1 MNDLYDVPEFLT
13 QEFTIVTLDK
23 EPTNIQEGIEVFKME
38 GQSQPDSPYILSLR
52 GINTELKKGDVIA
65 FSEVLTEPRYR
76 IKELSEAV
84 VNGESFVNIQ
94 YEDTE
99 DSEGIAEVQHG
110 FPVYKIKS
118 TKSSCVE
125 VPVEGSE
132 SVYNAAEYEL
142 ADHTVA
148 NFNVF
153 ADVKNS
159 KPFIYDDAKLK
170 IFAKSPGSWGNKI
183 DVAIAK
189 PEDFN
194 KGLYIKDGIP
204 LDSQFDYIP
213 YGNQFAV
220 IVLYANEIAENF
232 IVSLGLTD
240 KNDKNEFTY
249 VETAINGVS
258 NYILVSVNEA
268 VEGLP
273 KTCLGDDLLKLSNG
287 EDSIPGID
295 DIIDAYTIFDN
306 KEEIDVDILIAN
318 ETYPKAA
325 IDIAIGRQDCIAFVG
340 APRECSV
347 GLKSTVAN
355 ERTIN
360 FRKNLG
366 VDSQY
371 VTLASNYKYQYCAE
385 LGGYRWVNL
394 AADIAGLKAQTN
406 YNQANWYAAAGLNR
420 GLIKNCEALAYS
432 PTNAMRDLLYKNGI
446 NPVVMFPNTGATLWG
461 QKTLQ
466 TKASSFDR
474 VNVVSLFNH
483 LERSLGRMSKYS
495 LFEFNDS
502 FTRNYVV
509 SIMKPF
515 LAQVKAG
522 RGIQDYLVICDE
534 SNNTPQVIANNQ
546 MVIDIYVK
554 PTYVAE
560 FIHMK
565 FVNVGANDFS
575 IVTGMA

>member
-38 GQSQPDSPYILSLR
+38 GQSQPDSPYILSLK
-52 GINTELKKGDVIA
+52 GINAELKKGDVIA

-99 DSEGIAEVQHG
+99 DSEGIVEVQHG

-220 IVLYANEIAENF
+220 IVLYANEIVENF

-258 NYILVSVNEA
+258 SYILVSVNEA

-340 APRECSV
+340 ASRECSV